1 MKSFIKLAVAC
12 MTILLAGIQGVS
24 VAKVVGSGKVTRIPA
39 LESLAG
45 RWEDV
50 STLLALPAINNADG
64 SAEAGRSILA
74 IDNLSFPPI
83 TMTGGTGTLLIGGR
97 SPRLDK
103 SRWYPYQVL
112 RKGMQVNISIETA
125 VRMVYEERGLLFHI
139 SLKNEGKTTQIFKL
153 GINLTANTS
162 VHSNWG
168 WKVPRPQ
175 EPDRFDAVVSDGG
188 RSLLLR
194 DSKGQ
199 LENCFSFQNAPDR
212 LVAKAHSGEAIWNVS
227 LKPGGKMT
235 VNYVLSIGYARS
247 TVHALAVKWAGDF
260 DETYARVKNDWQ
272 TRFDAMFTPHNKYF
286 SGYLPTLVTK
296 DREMRRIYYM
306 SVVSLLSILRTG
318 FPVAP
323 RVYVSNSPQSNCT
336 MVYFWDTSEWAN
348 TFALLDPAMLKR
360 YLESWLAKGIY
371 NGYSEEYL
379 TGHLEGPWYSAND
392 LSIFR
397 LINAYLNV
405 TGDGSFLREKIGGKT
420 VLEHL
425 VEIATHWKRLV
436 KPGHTLAD
444 YGDASNLLE
453 CVPTYVDEVASLN
466 AVNVRIMRRVAAIED
481 KYGSKT
487 EAAELRKDAD
497 RLYDAVLRLY
507 VPGKGIWY
515 TVHKGGKKVAVHS
528 VFDFA
533 TVGLTIGKDL
543 ASRIKDQ
550 MIHFVEKRL
559 LTDHWMRA
567 LSLNDEAA
575 SASNRPDH
583 GPMGAYASWPAET
596 MRVMCDFG
604 KYRDALDFL
613 HRCASVTYEGPFSQ
627 SRELMSRS
635 DSAVVRIS
643 PAPQTYNASNGGSFA
658 ESIIRGFFGFR
669 PDFLDG
675 TIVPD
680 RTARGFLGRLL
691 NVHVDNR
698 MLDIVSGAKGIA
710 VVQAK

>member
-1 MKSFIKLAVAC
+1 MLAVVC
-12 MTILLAGIQGVS
+12 VTMLLAGRQGVS
-24 VAKVVGSGKVTRIPA
+24 MAKTVGTGTDARIPR

-45 RWEDV
+45 KWEDV

-64 SAEAGRSILA
+64 SAEAARSILA

-83 TMTGGTGTLLIGGR
+83 TMTGGTGSMLIGGR
-97 SPRLDK
+97 APRLDQ

-125 VRMVYEERGLLFHI
+125 VRMVYEKRGLLFHI
-139 SLKNEGKTTQIFKL
+139 VLRNEGKTTQLFKL
-153 GINLTANTS
+153 GIQLTANTS
-162 VHSNWG
+162 EHSNWG
-168 WKVPRPQ
+168 WQVPRPQ
-175 EPDRFDAVVSDGG
+175 EADRFTAIAMDAG
-188 RSLLLR
+188 RSLLLK
-194 DSKGQ
+194 DSRGR
-199 LENCFSFQNAPDR
+199 LANCFSFQNQPDEM
-212 LVAKAHSGEAIWNVS
+212 KTGAHSGEAIYNVS
-227 LKPGGKMT
+227 LEPGHVTT
-235 VNYVLSIGYARS
+235 VNYTLAIGYTDS
-247 TVHALAVKWAGDF
+247 TVHELAAGWAESFGNTFAQVK
-260 DETYARVKNDWQ
+260 RDWQ
-272 TRFDAMFTPHNKYF
+272 TRFDAMFTPGNKYF

-296 DREMRRIYYM
+296 DKDMSRIYYM

-348 TFALLDPAMLKR
+348 TFALLDPVMLKL

-405 TGDGSFLREKIGGKT
+405 TGDSAFLREKIAGKT
-420 VLEHL
+420 VLDHL
-425 VEIATHWKRLV
+425 VEIATHWKSLV

-444 YGDASNLLE
+444 YGNASNLLE

-466 AVNVRIMRRVAAIED
+466 AVNVWIMRRVAAIEE
-481 KYGSKT
+481 KYGSRSVAKN
-487 EAAELRKDAD
+487 LRKEAY
-497 RLYDAVLRLY
+497 RLYGAVLRLY

-515 TVHKGGKKVAVHS
+515 TVHKGGKRVPVHT

-543 ASRIKDQ
+543 PPRIREE
-550 MIHFVEKRL
+550 MIRFVESRL
-559 LTDHWMRA
+559 LTDRWMRA

-604 KYRDALDFL
+604 RYRDALDFL
-613 HRCASVTYEGPFSQ
+613 HRCAAVTYEGPFSQ

-635 DSAVVRIS
+635 DDALVRIS

-658 ESIIRGFFGFR
+658 ETILRGFFGFR

-675 TIVPD
+675 TVIPD
-680 RTARGFLGRLL
+680 RAPRQFYGKLL
-691 NVHVDNR
+691 NVHVGSR
-698 MLDIVSGAKGIA
+698 LFDIVSGAQGVAA
-710 VVQAK
+710 VPAK